1 MRGAMNKREMSKRA
15 KQSQLEFDIVKKH
28 LSETD
33 LESLVRWWIEVQTY
47 KLKRETLDEMPLRL
61 THSINEIQSII
72 DEFKIGIN

>member
-1 MRGAMNKREMSKRA
+1 MNKREMDKRA
-15 KQSQLEFDIVKKH
+15 KQRQLEFDIIKKH

-61 THSINEIQSII
+61 TNSINEIQSII
-72 DEFKIGIN
+72 DEFKIDVN

>member
-1 MRGAMNKREMSKRA
+1 MNKREMSKRA

-72 DEFKIGIN
+72 DEFKIDIN

>member
-1 MRGAMNKREMSKRA
+1 MNKREMSKRA

-47 KLKRETLDEMPLRL
+47 KLKRETLEEMPLRL

>member
-1 MRGAMNKREMSKRA
+1 MNKREMSKRA